1 VNAVLAPA
9 VFDREF
15 YDGITRERARRLK
28 YLRGHPAEVRKL
40 KRYYRS
46 HIADMVNDWGVTV
59 DPRNVRKGLPV
70 VMPFVLDKRQRE
82 WIEFTVE
89 NWRDGEYGGTEKS
102 RDVGVSWLIVG
113 TSICIASVY
122 DDVAIGWGSFKRE
135 KVDWRGDMGSLFEK
149 GRNYLEWL
157 PEEFRGGH
165 VVDTCSFDRR
175 LLFPETGGVIIG
187 EIGDNIGRGNRT
199 SIYFVDEAAHLE
211 HDQIADMALSKTTD
225 CRQDVSSV
233 RGMDNSFAER
243 MHKKGTRKFTFHWR
257 HNPRMSQADYD
268 KFLDTWGPVVTAQE
282 LDINYS
288 ASLEGILIPA
298 VWANAVVDAHL
309 KIKDFPAITGERL
322 ASLDVADQGID
333 KNAGAI
339 RHGILLEHVEEWT
352 GKESDIYATVERAFL
367 MCDLHNCHALRYDGD
382 GVGAGVRGDARKV
395 NEARAAQGNHR
406 VIVVKPFR
414 GSGEVL
420 DPEREMVPG
429 RKNKDFFLNF
439 KAQAWWWLR
448 MLFQNT
454 FRAVNGQPYEREM
467 LISISS
473 AMAEKARLLIQI
485 SQPTYSQN
493 QAGKLL
499 VDKQPDGTASPNLG
513 DAVMMV
519 YAPAR
524 RPMRIDERN
533 LTPTVGS

>member
-1 VNAVLAPA
+1 MNAVVAP
-9 VFDREF
+9 VLFDRD
-15 YDGITRERARRLK
+15 YYHRITRERTRRLK
-28 YLRGHPAEVRKL
+28 YLRAHPSEVRKL
-40 KRYYRS
+40 KRYYRT
-46 HIADMVNDWGVTV
+46 HIPDMVTDWGVTV
-59 DPRNVRKGLPV
+59 DPRNVRRNLPV
-70 VMPFVLDKRQRE
+70 VMPFALDIRQRE
-82 WIEFTVE
+82 WLQFTFQ
-89 NWRDGEYGGTEKS
+89 NWRDGRYGLTEKS
-102 RDVGVSWLIVG
+102 RDVGVSWLFVG
-113 TSICIASVY
+113 FSISVCSVY
-122 DDVAIGWGSFKRE
+122 NDVAIGWGSYKRE
-135 KVDWRGDMGSLFEK
+135 KVDWRGEMGSLFEK
-149 GRNYLEWL
+149 GRNYIEWL

-175 LLFPETGGVIIG
+175 LFFPETNGTILG
-187 EIGDNIGRGNRT
+187 EIGDNIGRGGRT
-199 SIYFVDEAAHLE
+199 SIYFVDETAHLE
-211 HDQIADMALSKTTD
+211 HDQLVDAALSKNTD

-233 RGMDNSFAER
+233 HGMNNTFAER
-243 MHKKGTRKFTFHWR
+243 AHKKATRKFTFHWR
-257 HNPRMSQADYD
+257 DNPRFSQADYEQ
-268 KFLDTWGPVVTAQE
+268 FLEDWGPVITAQE
-282 LDINYS
+282 MDISYS

-298 VWANAVVDAHL
+298 LWANAVVDAHL
-309 KIKDFPAITGERL
+309 KIKDFPPITGERL

-333 KNAGAI
+333 KNAAAV

-367 MCDLHNCHALRYDGD
+367 VCDLHNCHALRYDGD

-395 NEARAAQGNHR
+395 NEARAAAGNTH
-406 VIVVKPFR
+406 VIVVKAFR
-414 GSGEVL
+414 GSGDVI
-420 DPEREMVPG
+420 DPEREMVKG

-454 FRAVNGQPYEREM
+454 FRAVNGLPYDREM

-493 QAGKLL
+493 QAGKILI
-499 VDKQPDGTASPNLG
+499 DKQPDGTASPNLG

-524 RPMRIDERN
+524 KPLRIDERN
-533 LTPTVGS
+533 LTPAGS